1 MPRANANG
9 IELEYDTFGSP
20 SDPAMLL
27 VMGLG
32 AQMIAWDE
40 DLCRLLADAG
50 FFVIRYDNRD
60 VGLSTKFEE
69 AGVPDLAAALTAAM
83 TGQPVASAYTLGD
96 MADDGIALLAALGI
110 ERAHIVGAS
119 MGGMIVQA
127 MAIRHPDE
135 VLSLCSIMST
145 TGNREVGQPDPEAM
159 ALLMSSPPANR
170 EEAIEAGV
178 KGARVIGSPGFPF
191 EEEKIRARSAAA
203 YDRMNYPAGMARQL
217 VAIVTA
223 EDRTPALR
231 QLDVPTLVVHG
242 DADPLV
248 TPSGGRATAD
258 AIPGAELLVIPGA
271 GHDLPP
277 GCWPT
282 LVEAIVANAARAV
295 LA

>member
-1 MPRANANG
+1 MPRAKANG
-9 IELEYDTFGSP
+9 IELEYDTFGNP
-20 SDPAMLL
+20 NDPAMLL

-40 DLCRLLADAG
+40 DLCGLLADAG

-60 VGLSTKFEE
+60 VGLSTKFDE
-69 AGVPDLAAALTAAM
+69 AGVPDLEAALTAAM
-83 TGQPVASAYTLGD
+83 TGQPVPTAYTLGD
-96 MADDGIALLAALGI
+96 MADDGIALVAQLGI
-110 ERAHIVGAS
+110 DRAHIVGAS

-127 MAIRHPDE
+127 MAIRHPGQ

-159 ALLMSSPPANR
+159 ALLVSAPPASR

-178 KGARVIGSPGFPF
+178 KGAQVIGSPGFPF

-217 VAIVTA
+217 VAIVA
-223 EDRTPALR
+223 SEDRTPAL
-231 QLDVPTLVVHG
+231 QKLDVPTLVVHG

-248 TPSGGRATAD
+248 TPSGGRATAE
-258 AIPGAELLVIPGA
+258 AIPGAELLIIPGA

>member
-9 IELEYDTFGSP
+9 MELEYDTFGGSG
-20 SDPAMLL
+20 DPAMLL

-83 TGQPVASAYTLGD
+83 SGQPVASAYTLGD
-96 MADDGIALLAALGI
+96 MADDGIGLLATLGI

-127 MAIRHPDE
+127 MAIRHPDQ

-170 EEAIEAGV
+170 EEAIEVGV
-178 KGARVIGSPGFPF
+178 KSAQVIGSPGFPF
-191 EEEKIRARSAAA
+191 EEEKVRARAAAA

-217 VAIVTA
+217 VAIVTT

-271 GHDLPP
+271 GHDLPTD
-277 GCWPT
+277 CWPK

>member
-60 VGLSTKFEE
+60 VGLSTKLEE
-69 AGVPDLAAALTAAM
+69 AGVPDLEAALTAAM
-83 TGQPVASAYTLGD
+83 TGQPVASPYTLGD
-96 MADDGIALLAALGI
+96 MADDGIALLATLGI
-110 ERAHIVGAS
+110 DRVHIVGAS

-145 TGNREVGQPDPEAM
+145 TGSREVGQPDPEAM
-159 ALLMSSPPANR
+159 AVLMSSPPANR

-178 KGARVIGSPGFPF
+178 KAAQVIGSPGFPF
-191 EEEKIRARSAAA
+191 EEEKIRARAAAA

-217 VAIVTA
+217 VAIVA
-223 EDRTPALR
+223 SEDRTPALR